1 MYWTQRLRGAGTA
14 VAAAALIG
22 GVLAAPAAEAAGAP
36 PGGQLTDLVN
46 PFIGTENEG
55 NTYPGAAVPFGMV
68 QLSPDTG
75 HNTGYDH
82 AQNEIRG
89 FSSVHISGVGCG
101 LGGDLP
107 TLPTTGDVTETD
119 YAKYAAKFSHDTEK
133 ASPGYYKV
141 GLDSGITAEL
151 TATKRTGVQRYT
163 FPATDKA
170 NVLLNAGQ
178 SLHKTVST
186 SVEVLD
192 SRTIRTAITGS
203 GFCQDTKPY
212 TLYTITRFDRPFT
225 TSGTWKDGTVTQGSR
240 KSTGTGGNGAWVRF
254 DTSKDRT
261 VEATTAISY
270 VDATGAAR
278 NLHAEGGK
286 SFDRVRGAAQASW
299 EDRLDDVQA
308 QGGSD
313 TQRRTFYS
321 SLYRSFLAP
330 NIGSDTDGRYT
341 GWDQKIHRAKGFDYY
356 QNWSL
361 WDTYRTQTQLLSLLA
376 PREERNMAISVLK
389 IDEQSGWLPKWGYGT
404 VETNIMTGDPVTP
417 FLTNAYRQGLLKG
430 YEEQAYRALKK
441 NADGTPPADSP
452 AVGRE
457 ANVQYLKDGFAPYIK
472 NRPHVKPG
480 DSDFDHGASATLE
493 YALSDA
499 MLGQMAGDLGHQ
511 ADAKRYAAR
520 AQSYRN
526 IFDPSTGFFRARDE
540 NGNFT
545 GPADPAQGEGFH
557 EGTAWQYQWM
567 VPQDLSGMVDLIG
580 GKDAANK
587 RLDSFFAYDQL
598 LADPAKTAT
607 DVWVN
612 GPYDYY
618 NADKYNPQNEPDL
631 IAPYTYLSTGQPWK
645 TTDVV
650 HAALTLFTDTPTGM
664 TGNDDLGTMSAWNV
678 LSSIGVYPV
687 QPGTDTWGL
696 STPAFQRVDLKL
708 DRRYYPHGGFTVKAP
723 GASDTDRYI
732 QSAAVDGAAHAKTYL
747 TTDEIRSGRTLSFN
761 VGAKPSD
768 WGTDASAAP
777 PVIR

>member
-22 GVLAAPAAEAAGAP
+22 GVLAVPTAEAAGAP
-36 PGGQLTDLVN
+36 HGGRLTDLVN

-119 YAKYAAKFSHDTEK
+119 YAKYAAKFSHDNEK

-170 NVLLNAGQ
+170 NILLNAGQ

-212 TLYTITRFDRPFT
+212 TLYTVTHFDRPFT
-225 TSGTWKDGTVTQGSR
+225 TSGTWKDGKVTEGSD

-278 NLHAEGGK
+278 NLRAEGGK
-286 SFDRVRGAAQASW
+286 SFDRVQRAAQASW

-330 NIGSDTDGRYT
+330 NIGSDADGRYT

-361 WDTYRTQTQLLSLLA
+361 WDTYRTQTQLLSSS
-376 PREERNMAISVLK
+376 R
-389 IDEQSGWLPKWGYGT
+389 
-404 VETNIMTGDPVTP
+404 
-417 FLTNAYRQGLLKG
+417 
-430 YEEQAYRALKK
+430 
-441 NADGTPPADSP
+441 
-452 AVGRE
+452 
-457 ANVQYLKDGFAPYIK
+457 
-472 NRPHVKPG
+472 
-480 DSDFDHGASATLE
+480 
-493 YALSDA
+493 
-499 MLGQMAGDLGHQ
+499 
-511 ADAKRYAAR
+511 
-520 AQSYRN
+520 
-526 IFDPSTGFFRARDE
+526 RARR
-540 NGNFT
+540 GT
-545 GPADPAQGEGFH
+545 WRSPYSRSTSRAAGCPSG
-557 EGTAWQYQWM
+557 GTAR
-567 VPQDLSGMVDLIG
+567 S
-580 GKDAANK
+580 
-587 RLDSFFAYDQL
+587 
-598 LADPAKTAT
+598 
-607 DVWVN
+607 
-612 GPYDYY
+612 
-618 NADKYNPQNEPDL
+618 
-631 IAPYTYLSTGQPWK
+631 
-645 TTDVV
+645 
-650 HAALTLFTDTPTGM
+650 
-664 TGNDDLGTMSAWNV
+664 
-678 LSSIGVYPV
+678 
-687 QPGTDTWGL
+687 
-696 STPAFQRVDLKL
+696 
-708 DRRYYPHGGFTVKAP
+708 RRT
-723 GASDTDRYI
+723 S
-732 QSAAVDGAAHAKTYL
+732 
-747 TTDEIRSGRTLSFN
+747 
-761 VGAKPSD
+761 
-768 WGTDASAAP
+768 
-777 PVIR
+777 

>member
-1 MYWTQRLRGAGTA
+1 MQWTQRLRGTATA
-14 VAAAALIG
+14 VAAVALLG
-22 GVLAAPAAEAAGAP
+22 GVLAAPTAQATGHS
-36 PGGQLTDLVN
+36 GGQLTDLVN

-82 AQNEIRG
+82 ADTHIRG
-89 FSSVHISGVGCG
+89 FSSIHISGVGCG

-107 TLPTTGDVTETD
+107 TLPTTGDITETD
-119 YAKYAAKFSHDTEK
+119 NSKYAATFSHDTEK
-133 ASPGYYKV
+133 ASPGYYKAV
-141 GLDSGITAEL
+141 LGSGITAEL
-151 TATKRTGVQRYT
+151 TATARTGVQRYT

-186 SVEVLD
+186 TVEVLD

-212 TLYTITRFDRPFT
+212 TLYTVTHFDRPFT
-225 TSGTWKDGTVTQGSR
+225 TSGTWKDGKVTEGS
-240 KSTGTGGNGAWVRF
+240 KASTGTGGNGAWVRF

-261 VEATTAISY
+261 VEATTAVSY
-270 VDATGAAR
+270 VDARGAAG
-278 NLHAEGGK
+278 NLRAEGGK
-286 SFDRVRGAAQASW
+286 SFDRTYRAAQSSW
-299 EDRLDDVQA
+299 ENRLGEVQA
-308 QGGSD
+308 KGGSE
-313 TQRRTFYS
+313 TLRRTFYS

-330 NIGSDTDGRYT
+330 NVGSDVDGRYT
-341 GWDQKIHRAKGFDYY
+341 GWDQKVHRAKGFAYY

-376 PREERNMAISVLK
+376 PREARDMAISVIK
-389 IDEQSGWLPKWGYGT
+389 IDEESGWLPKWGYGT

-417 FLTNAYRQGLLKG
+417 FLTNAYQQGLLKG
-430 YEEQAYRALKK
+430 YEEEAYRALKK
-441 NADGTPPADSP
+441 NADGVPPADSP

-457 ANVQYLKDGFAPYIK
+457 ANVQYIKDGYAPYIK
-472 NRPHVKPG
+472 DRAHVKPG
-480 DSDFDHGASATLE
+480 DSDFDHGGSATLE

-499 MLGQMAGDLGHQ
+499 MLGQMAGELGHK
-511 ADAKRYAAR
+511 ADAARYAAR
-520 AQSYRN
+520 AQNYRK
-526 IFDPSTGFFRARDE
+526 IFDPTTGFFRARDAA
-540 NGNFT
+540 GAFT
-545 GPADPAQGEGFH
+545 GPADPAQSEGFH

-567 VPQDLSGMVDLIG
+567 VPQDLSGMVSLIG
-580 GKDAANK
+580 GKDAANQ
-587 RLDSFFAYDQL
+587 RLDSFFAYDKL
-598 LADPAKTAT
+598 VADPAKTARE
-607 DVWVN
+607 VWVN
-612 GPYDYY
+612 GPYAYY

-650 HAALTLFTDTPTGM
+650 HAALTLFTDAPTGM

-696 STPAFQRVDLKL
+696 STPVFERVDLKL
-708 DRRYYPHGGFTVKAP
+708 DRRYYPHGSLTITAP
-723 GASDTDRYI
+723 GTTDTDRYI
-732 QSAAVDGAAHAKTYL
+732 QSASVDGKAHAKTYL
-747 TTDEIRSGRTLSFN
+747 TTDEIRSGRSLSFT
-761 VGAKPSD
+761 VGDKPSD

-777 PVIR
+777 PAIR